1 MDPDKL
7 AKGMQSYV
15 DEDPEGTG
23 LNAIFDF
30 MARYVRKLHSDRYIR
45 KMLAAN
51 RGQSFLNLIGPS
63 DVAYVIC
70 LLKNSVK
77 VWRHEMAPPNADAP
91 PKPLFTRGEHMK
103 RKFGKTAWN
112 EDGMKYYKDT
122 LNVWKK
128 MFSHNHDYFNL
139 MEGAWNF
146 WLIDLGSTMN
156 PNGWTRK
163 DMARLLATTKE
174 GDMAAV
180 EEFDGGEG
188 GGTDAEYE
196 YDSRMMGP
204 R

>member
-1 MDPDKL
+1 
-7 AKGMQSYV
+7 
-15 DEDPEGTG
+15 
-23 LNAIFDF
+23 
-30 MARYVRKLHSDRYIR
+30 
-45 KMLAAN
+45 
-51 RGQSFLNLIGPS
+51 
-63 DVAYVIC
+63 
-70 LLKNSVK
+70 
-77 VWRHEMAPPNADAP
+77 
-91 PKPLFTRGEHMK
+91 
-103 RKFGKTAWN
+103 
-112 EDGMKYYKDT
+112 MKYYKDT
-122 LNVWKK
+122 LKVWKK
-128 MFSHNHDYFNL
+128 VFSRNHDYFNL

-163 DMARLLATTKE
+163 DMAARLLATRKE